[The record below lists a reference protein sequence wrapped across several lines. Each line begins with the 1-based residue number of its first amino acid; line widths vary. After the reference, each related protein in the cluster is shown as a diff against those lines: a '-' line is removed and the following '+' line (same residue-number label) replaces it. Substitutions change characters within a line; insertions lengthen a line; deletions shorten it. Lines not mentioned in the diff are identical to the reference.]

1 MTSHNPL
8 RAAPYARYSSEQQR
22 AASIDDQLRNCRRR
36 ADEEGWIIV
45 REFAD
50 RAISGA
56 DSSRPQYREMLNA
69 AERGEFDVLLVD
81 DLSRLARDQ
90 VESERAIRRL
100 EFLGVR
106 IVAVAD
112 GYDSQTKVATRKIQ
126 RAVKGLVNE
135 MRLDE
140 LREQVHRGLTGQA
153 MKGYWCGGRVYG
165 YALRAIVDP
174 ARLDPYGQPER
185 IGTKLEI
192 DSEQA
197 AIVREIYRRYVDGA
211 SCRTIAKDL
220 NDRGV
225 PSAGSTWKRKVR
237 RCHGWMASAVRTILR
252 NPLYTGRVRWNV
264 GGYVR
269 DPDTARR
276 VWRARPKGEWIERR
290 DDSVRIVSDE
300 LFRRAQERNR
310 IRSNNDARMKSGGR
324 PKYLLSGLL
333 HCGVCEAHYILHDA
347 RSYACSGHRGGAC
360 TNQVRVRRDALEA
373 AILGP
378 LREELLAPERVAK
391 MAREMQHA
399 LLERMHMAKAR
410 SAEQPQ
416 ELAELD
422 ARIERL
428 RKRLAAGDPDMAPD
442 ELQVA
447 IERAERKRRE
457 LADAPPFEARE
468 ANRILTVLP
477 NAAELYR
484 KQIELG
490 LDGAAAHLVQ
500 KARLVLRELLGIIRL
515 EPDENGGLWAAYEV
529 QPAVLMRAA
538 VSGYAG

>member
-1 MTSHNPL
+1 MSAPTLL

-36 ADEEGWIIV
+36 ADEEGWTIV

-56 DSSRPQYREMLNA
+56 DSSRPQYRDMLNA
-69 AERGEFDVLLVD
+69 AERREFDVLLVD

-100 EFLGVR
+100 EFLGIR
-106 IVAVAD
+106 IVAIAD
-112 GYDSQTKVATRKIQ
+112 GYDSQTKIATRKIQ
-126 RAVKGLVNE
+126 RTVKGLVNE

-153 MKGYWCGGRVYG
+153 IKGYWCGGRVYG
-165 YALRAIVDP
+165 YALRPILDP
-174 ARLDPYGQPER
+174 TQLDPYGQPER

-192 DSEQA
+192 DPEQA

-211 SCRTIAKDL
+211 SCRTIATDL
-220 NDRGV
+220 NSRGV

-237 RCHGWMASAVRTILR
+237 RCGGWMLTAVRVILR
-252 NPLYTGRVRWNV
+252 NPLYTGRLRWNV

-269 DPDTARR
+269 NPDTARR
-276 VWRARPKGEWIERR
+276 VWRRRPRGEWVERR
-290 DDSVRIVSDE
+290 DESLRIVSDE
-300 LFRRAQERNR
+300 LFQRAQERNR
-310 IRSNNDARMKSGGR
+310 IRSASDARMKSGGK

-333 HCGVCEAHYILHDA
+333 HCGVCNAHYTLHDA
-347 RSYACSGHRGGAC
+347 RSYGCAGHRGGAC
-360 TNQVRVRRDALEA
+360 DNPIRVRRDALEA

-378 LREELLAPERVAK
+378 LRDDMLAPERVAR
-391 MAREMQHA
+391 MAKEMQRD
-399 LLERMHMAKAR
+399 LLERIHRAKVRAV
-410 SAEQPQ
+410 EQPH

-422 ARIERL
+422 ARIARL
-428 RKRLAAGDPDMAPD
+428 RMRLTSGDPDMTPD
-442 ELQVA
+442 ELQAA
-447 IERAERKRRE
+447 IERAERKRQE
-457 LADAPPFEARE
+457 LAEARPAETRE
-468 ANRILTVLP
+468 AAKILTILP

-484 KQIELG
+484 RQIELG
-490 LDGAAAHLVQ
+490 FGGAPAHLVQ
-500 KARLVLRELLGIIRL
+500 KARMALRDLLGKIRL

-529 QPAVLMRAA
+529 QPAVLVRAA